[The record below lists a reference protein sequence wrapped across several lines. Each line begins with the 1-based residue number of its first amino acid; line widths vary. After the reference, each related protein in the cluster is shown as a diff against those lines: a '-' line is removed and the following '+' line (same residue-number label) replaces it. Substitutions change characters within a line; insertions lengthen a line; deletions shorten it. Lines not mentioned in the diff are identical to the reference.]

1 MELDVKE
8 VEAIQ
13 ALISKVNDEAAQELR
28 DLQLVCLGGG
38 LGETAL

>member
-13 ALISKVNDEAAQELR
+13 TLITKVNEEAEQQLR

-38 LGETAL
+38 LAETSL

>member
-13 ALISKVNDEAAQELR
+13 ALITKVNDEAEQQLH

-38 LGETAL
+38 LAETSL